1 MTETL
6 TPNRNPNPIPGKQ
19 RPPLLSPPNNKFFI
33 GSNDDKLER
42 AQARAARAAL
52 FRRKPV
58 TLNNGVESNVKEKCL
73 GKEQIMEMHRKCLKL
88 ASENKINQKNT
99 WELDLID

>member
-6 TPNRNPNPIPGKQ
+6 TPNPNPNPIPGKQ

-52 FRRKPV
+52 FRRKPASC
-58 TLNNGVESNVKEKCL
+58 TLEAGVKIYAMRVDSVHAEAYRVL
-73 GKEQIMEMHRKCLKL
+73 GG
-88 ASENKINQKNT
+88 INRVG
-99 WELDLID
+99 LDLEQ